1 MLLDLSEIKNR
12 LVGSWVKNQPKTLFL
27 LVLVTLI
34 YFLKQLPYF
43 NFTLTLSLIC
53 VFFWSVSFFL
63 FKLRSLFS
71 VVATVFAL
79 IITAFTVTIQ
89 MKEIAEELANLAYY
103 LNMVVFFQVLV
114 ESRNERRK
122 II

>member
-12 LVGSWVKNQPKTLFL
+12 LVGSWVKNQPKTLLL
-27 LVLVTLI
+27 LVLAILI

-43 NFTLTLSLIC
+43 NFTLTVSLIC

-63 FKLRSLFS
+63 FRSRSLFS
-71 VVATVFAL
+71 VVATVFAFM
-79 IITAFTVTIQ
+79 ITAFTVTIQ
-89 MKEIAEELANLAYY
+89 MKEIAGELANLAYY
-103 LNMVVFFQVLV
+103 LNIFVFFQVLV
-114 ESRNERRK
+114 ESRDERRK